1 MLATEVDVCN
11 HALSMLGES
20 RITSLEDNTERAR
33 ICNVIYDETRDEL
46 LADFEWPFA
55 VDRRALAAVSETNLT
70 PFEYKYALP
79 SDYLML
85 LDILDD
91 DTYDV
96 LENYK
101 LKTLEYKIEGNKL
114 LIDLSPCYVRYI
126 KRVTTPNLYP
136 ESFTSALVYSIAAKI
151 APRLSQNFGL
161 AQQMGQMAM
170 GALLKAKADLTKTS
184 IPRPTRYATWSET
197 N

>member
-1 MLATEVDVCN
+1 MLATEVEVCN

-33 ICNVIYDETRDEL
+33 ICNVVYDETRDEL

-55 VDRRALAAVSETNLT
+55 IGRRALAAVSEENLT
-70 PFEYKYALP
+70 KYEYRYMLP

-91 DTYDV
+91 QTYET

-101 LKTLEYKIEGNKL
+101 LKTLDYKIESGRL
-114 LIDLSPCYVRYI
+114 LTDLSPCYVRYI
-126 KRVTTPNLYP
+126 KQITTPNLYP
-136 ESFTSALVYSIAAKI
+136 ESFASALVYSIAAKI
-151 APRLSQNFGL
+151 APRLSQNFQL
-161 AQQMGQMAM
+161 AQQMGQMAA
-170 GALLKAKADLTKTS
+170 GALMKAKADLTKTS